1 MPILVKKPS
10 ISLLDCSLFIMP
22 FLVRLIMSYKNINL
36 KKLVCESNSM
46 SQKTNYVS
54 LVRFLTLSLFTRTVK
69 SVLGKY
75 FLVRKNFVSV
85 VPNCVISS
93 SLRR

>member
-22 FLVRLIMSYKNINL
+22 FLVKLSMSYKNINL

-46 SQKTNYVS
+46 PQKTNYVS
-54 LVRFLTLSLFTRTVK
+54 LVRFLNLSLFAKTLK
-69 SVLGKY
+69 SVLVGTLKSTVKKLSASKPDI
-75 FLVRKNFVSV
+75 FS
-85 VPNCVISS
+85 ISAGI
-93 SLRR
+93 

>member
-22 FLVRLIMSYKNINL
+22 FLVRFSMLYKNINL

-46 SQKTNYVS
+46 PQKTNYVF
-54 LVRFLTLSLFTRTVK
+54 LVRFLTLSLFAKTLK
-69 SVLGKY
+69 SVLVGTLKSTVKK
-75 FLVRKNFVSV
+75 LSVSKA
-85 VPNCVISS
+85 VIFSIS
-93 SLRR
+93 VGA